1 VNLHFGSSR
10 VRLLLALGGLLAPT
24 CLAAAPLDVVRECAA
39 AASPSSS
46 GLKDLG
52 AACPQLQA
60 AIGTLGLDEILY
72 EGWQDKLN
80 IHALQDAVVLAER
93 YSGSK
98 WHGAP
103 DTAELPA
110 ILQSLKDR
118 QAPQG
123 VSWWR
128 SFKNWL
134 KQWLDHS
141 DSSIAKGLKHLLDNW
156 LARAEVSSGVMEVFI
171 YVVTIFAAIGA
182 LVVIVREL
190 EAAGIGR
197 RFGRMRPA
205 IGADQNVSKHTL
217 QADEGSAADLSSP
230 AGVLRAL
237 VLRLLQSGR
246 LASERS
252 LTHRELIARSSFDSE
267 AQKTAFAGVA
277 RTAEAILY
285 GSEAAAPDF
294 LEQVT
299 RRGRELLQQLSRSPG
314 TL

>member
-10 VRLLLALGGLLAPT
+10 VRLLLALGSLLAPT

-39 AASPSSS
+39 TASPGSS

-80 IHALQDAVVLAER
+80 IYALQDAVVLAER
-93 YSGSK
+93 YSGSR

-118 QAPQG
+118 QAPQV
-123 VSWWR
+123 VSWWH
-128 SFKNWL
+128 SFKSWL
-134 KQWLDHS
+134 KQWLDRS

-182 LVVIVREL
+182 VVVIVREL
-190 EAAGIGR
+190 RAAGIGR

-217 QADEGSAADLSSP
+217 QSEGSAEDLSSP

-267 AQKTAFAGVA
+267 AQKTAFSGVA

-285 GSEAAAPDF
+285 GSRAAAPEF

-299 RRGRELLQQLSRSPG
+299 RRGRELLQQLARSPG
-314 TL
+314 TP

>member
-1 VNLHFGSSR
+1 MNLHFGSLR
-10 VRLLLALGGLLAPT
+10 VRLLLAMGSLIAST
-24 CLAAAPLDVVRECAA
+24 CLAAAPLDVVRDCAA
-39 AASPSSS
+39 AASPTLH
-46 GLKDLG
+46 GVKDLG

-80 IHALQDAVVLAER
+80 IFALQDAVVLAER

-110 ILQSLKDR
+110 ILQTLKDQ
-118 QAPQG
+118 QAPQA
-123 VSWWR
+123 VAWWH

-134 KQWLDHS
+134 KRWLDHS

-156 LARAEVSSGVMEVFI
+156 LARAEVSSGVMDVFI
-171 YVVTIFAAIGA
+171 YVVTILAAIGA
-182 LVVIVREL
+182 VVVIAREL
-190 EAAGIGR
+190 KAAGIGR

-205 IGADQNVSKHTL
+205 IGADQNASNYTL

-237 VLRLLQSGR
+237 VGRLLQSGR
-246 LASERS
+246 LATERS
-252 LTHRELIARSSFDSE
+252 LTHRELVARSSFDSE

-285 GSEAAAPDF
+285 GSLAASPEF

-314 TL
+314 TP